1 VKALER
7 THAKDSEAHPA
18 NLGRGVLTILNVS
31 FPGSVTL
38 LSAFA
43 IVAGVLILLDRV

>member
-1 VKALER
+1 MRR
-7 THAKDSEAHPA
+7 TRKLILQI
-18 NLGRGVLTILNVS
+18 LGGGLAVLGVLTILNVS